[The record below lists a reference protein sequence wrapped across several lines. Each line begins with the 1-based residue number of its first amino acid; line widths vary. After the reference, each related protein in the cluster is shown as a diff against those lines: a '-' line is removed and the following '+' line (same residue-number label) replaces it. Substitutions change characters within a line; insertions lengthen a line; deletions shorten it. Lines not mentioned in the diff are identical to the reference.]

1 MGSGLIYAVIVLLWA
16 VVLVPMWLRRHDDVA
31 EVRQVDRFSKAMR
44 ILSRR
49 GEGSSNEVPA
59 ADEFTGTVITP
70 ESRDHDAAPTTSA
83 VSFTSSIPAPQLA
96 SINLGPRRREDDDS
110 SAQVFVSRPR
120 SAQRRHEQA
129 TRRRNRQRILL
140 GISGVVLVSLGLV
153 GFGLVGIWLPGVA
166 LLLSAGYLV
175 LLRREALAD
184 QRTQREA
191 SRQVSRPQRTAID
204 LTDSSVSGAGGR
216 DAGAVAAELDAA
228 SVVTASVDAEVAAAW
243 RPSSPPLP
251 TYVTAPTAT
260 RVPRVIDR
268 DGLSGLTAERM
279 VELAEA
285 ARTPS
290 GIDATPQDDEVWAS
304 ATAEAPAVAAPS
316 SDRDAVFDREWFETD
331 IQHDGFAD
339 AVDDE
344 AERIV
349 GERPRRRHPS
359 HDAVDGDSFDQR
371 RAFGA

>member
-1 MGSGLIYAVIVLLWA
+1 VGSGLIYAVIVALWA

-49 GEGSSNEVPA
+49 GETSDSLTDDGY
-59 ADEFTGTVITP
+59 TGEVITP
-70 ESRDHDAAPTTSA
+70 ESRTESA
-83 VSFTSSIPAPQLA
+83 VADHRSADAVPTPPLA
-96 SINLGPRRREDDDS
+96 SINLGPRRRAVETEEPA
-110 SAQVFVSRPR
+110 AQVFVSRPR

-129 TRRRNRQRILL
+129 SRRRNRQRVLL
-140 GISGVVLVSLGLV
+140 GLLGLV
-153 GFGLVGIWLPGVA
+153 LLTSGLTGFGLVGLWLPGAA

-175 LLRREALAD
+175 LLRRHALAD
-184 QRTQREA
+184 QQVERELARQIGRTPTSVVDVSDTAAPVE
-191 SRQVSRPQRTAID
+191 SVTSKDDTVQVVHADRAAVID
-204 LTDSSVSGAGGR
+204 VVATEP
-216 DAGAVAAELDAA
+216 AVAE
-228 SVVTASVDAEVAAAW
+228 EVAW

-251 TYVTAPTAT
+251 TYVTAPAAT

-268 DGLSGLTAERM
+268 EGIGGLTAERM

-285 ARTPS
+285 ARTAP
-290 GIDATPQDDEVWAS
+290 GIDATPADDEVWS
-304 ATAEAPAVAAPS
+304 TATAEPAVA
-316 SDRDAVFDREWFETD
+316 DRDAVFDREWFETD
-331 IQHDGFAD
+331 IERDGFAE

-344 AERIV
+344 VERIV

-359 HDAVDGDSFDQR
+359 HDQYDDR